1 MKAMIFA
8 AGLGTR
14 LKPFTDNAPK
24 ALAPL
29 AGKTL
34 LYHVITGLRAAGVDE
49 FVVNVHHFPDMIV
62 SYLENEFNGLDIK
75 VSDERDRLLE
85 TGGGIRR
92 AEALLSGAG
101 PFIVH
106 NVDIVTDLD
115 LQWFESRLRPGA
127 MSALLVSER
136 KTRRYLLFNEDVRL
150 VGWTDVS
157 TGAVKTPFRNLDVAS
172 CRKMAFGGVH
182 LMSPDIF
189 RTFDRIDS
197 NPSAFPLYDGEGR
210 LIEGSDRPLGERFPI
225 MDYYLR
231 AAAEYEFIGVAPRS
245 LVLID
250 AGKPESLA
258 EAENFVNGRV

>member
-172 CRKMAFGGVH
+172 
-182 LMSPDIF
+182 
-189 RTFDRIDS
+189 
-197 NPSAFPLYDGEGR
+197 
-210 LIEGSDRPLGERFPI
+210 
-225 MDYYLR
+225 
-231 AAAEYEFIGVAPRS
+231 
-245 LVLID
+245 
-250 AGKPESLA
+250 
-258 EAENFVNGRV
+258 

>member
-1 MKAMIFA
+1 MIFA

-115 LQWFESRLRPGA
+115 L
-127 MSALLVSER
+127 
-136 KTRRYLLFNEDVRL
+136 K
-150 VGWTDVS
+150 
-157 TGAVKTPFRNLDVAS
+157 
-172 CRKMAFGGVH
+172 
-182 LMSPDIF
+182 
-189 RTFDRIDS
+189 
-197 NPSAFPLYDGEGR
+197 
-210 LIEGSDRPLGERFPI
+210 
-225 MDYYLR
+225 
-231 AAAEYEFIGVAPRS
+231 
-245 LVLID
+245 
-250 AGKPESLA
+250 
-258 EAENFVNGRV
+258 

>member
-29 AGKTL
+29 AGRTL
-34 LYHVITGLRAAGVDE
+34 LYHVISRLRLAGVDE

-62 SYLENEFNGLDIK
+62 SYLEKEFKGLDIK

-92 AEALLSGAG
+92 AASLLGDAE

-106 NVDIVTDLD
+106 NVDIISNLD
-115 LQWFESRLRPGA
+115 LQWFETQLRPGA

-136 KTRRYLLFNEDVRL
+136 NTRRYLLFNDDMRL

-157 TGAVKTPFRNLDVAS
+157 TGAVKTPFRNLDVTS
-172 CRKMAFGGVH
+172 CRKFAFGGIH
-182 LMSPDIF
+182 LMSPEIF
-189 RTFDRIDS
+189 RTFGRIDS
-197 NPSAFPLYDGEGR
+197 EPSAFPLYDGEGR

-231 AAAEYEFIGVAPRS
+231 AAASYEFIGAAPDS

-258 EAENFVNGRV
+258 EAENFVNGRL

>member
-34 LYHVITGLRAAGVDE
+34 LYHVITRLRAAGVDE

-62 SYLENEFNGLDIK
+62 SYLENEFKDLNIK
-75 VSDERDRLLE
+75 VSDERDKLLE

-92 AEALLSGAG
+92 AAPLLGDAE

-106 NVDIVTDLD
+106 NVDIISDLD

-136 KTRRYLLFNEDVRL
+136 KTKRYLLFNENMRL
-150 VGWTDVS
+150 AGWTDIS
-157 TGAVKTPFRNLDVAS
+157 TGAVKTPFRNLDVES
-172 CRKMAFGGVH
+172 CRKMAFGGIH
-182 LMSPDIF
+182 LMSPEIF
-189 RTFDRIDS
+189 GTFDRIDRE
-197 NPSAFPLYDGEGR
+197 PSAFPLYDGDGR

-231 AAAEYEFIGVAPRS
+231 AAAEYEF
-245 LVLID
+245 
-250 AGKPESLA
+250 
-258 EAENFVNGRV
+258 

>member
-29 AGKTL
+29 AGRTL
-34 LYHVITGLRAAGVDE
+34 LYHVISSLKSAGVDE

-62 SYLENEFNGLDIK
+62 SYLEKEFKDLDIK

-92 AEALLSGAG
+92 AEALLSGDE
-101 PFIVH
+101 PFLVH
-106 NVDIVTDLD
+106 NVDIVSDLN
-115 LQWFESRLRPGA
+115 LNWFESQFRPGA
-127 MSALLVSER
+127 MAALLVSER
-136 KTRRYLLFNEDVRL
+136 KTRRYLLFNEDMRL
-150 VGWTDVS
+150 VGWTDTS
-157 TGAVKTPFRNLDVAS
+157 TGAVKTPFRNLDVTS
-172 CRKMAFGGVH
+172 CRKLAFGGIH

-189 RTFDRIDS
+189 RTFDRID
-197 NPSAFPLYDGEGR
+197 NEPSAFPLYDGEGR
-210 LIEGSDRPLGERFPI
+210 LIEGSDGPLGERFPI

-231 AAAEYEFIGVAPRS
+231 AAASYEFIGAAPDN

>member
-1 MKAMIFA
+1 M
-8 AGLGTR
+8 
-14 LKPFTDNAPK
+14 
-24 ALAPL
+24 
-29 AGKTL
+29 
-34 LYHVITGLRAAGVDE
+34 
-49 FVVNVHHFPDMIV
+49 
-62 SYLENEFNGLDIK
+62 
-75 VSDERDRLLE
+75 
-85 TGGGIRR
+85 
-92 AEALLSGAG
+92 LSGAG
-101 PFIVH
+101 SFIVH

-115 LQWFESRLRPGA
+115 LKWFEARLRPGA

-136 KTRRYLLFNEDVRL
+136 KTRRYLLFNDNGRL

-189 RTFDRIDS
+189 RTFDRIDEE
-197 NPSAFPLYDGEGR
+197 PSAFPLYDGDGR
-210 LIEGSDRPLGERFPI
+210 MIEGSDRPLGERFPI

-231 AAAEYEFIGVAPRS
+231 AAAEYEFIGVAPRN